1 MSKQSPEVAVYITAN
16 GDRVK
21 TGNPLTLVIAAE
33 NERKKSVTDIAKA
46 LRGNVLQLQNGDYLI
61 IV

>member
-1 MSKQSPEVAVYITAN
+1 MSKQSPEIAVYITTD

-21 TGNPLTLVIAAE
+21 TGNPLTLVIADE